1 MVQAAKAL
9 LSHTGGVQVRCL
21 FRKLRFCVAKKKK
34 KRERGK
40 NTTFRKL
47 IVQGEN

>member
-1 MVQAAKAL
+1 MPVQETKIL
-9 LSHTGGVQVRCL
+9 CGQ
-21 FRKLRFCVAKKKK
+21 KKEKE
-34 KRERGK
+34 RERGK